1 MFVRLVIARPRETV
15 LSQTR
20 LQGIRI
26 AGVSTCVPPRS
37 VDNLDFGK
45 DFGVDEVRKVVSMAG
60 VKHRPVVD
68 AGVTATDLC
77 HEAAVNLIA
86 QLGWERESITGLI
99 LVTQSPDYVLP
110 SSACMVHKWMG
121 LSDQCAA
128 FDMGQGCSG
137 YPYGLYIASTMLK
150 AGGHQRILMLNG
162 DTPSRFTSPDD
173 HATSLLF
180 SDAGSATALELTD
193 DDTPSFYTLH
203 TDGAGSDSLII
214 RGGGFRDRNPVDPR
228 DNFVRMD
235 GAAVFNF
242 TLKRVPPLIRDTLDF
257 AQMSVAD
264 VDWFLFHQSNRF
276 IMKHLSKKCGLPE
289 ERAPIILEN
298 HGNCGGPSV
307 ALALTQSLSGRP
319 ARASTV
325 MMLGYGVGLSWGAA
339 LARLDADVVLQHSVY
354 AGTALRA

>member
-1 MFVRLVIARPRETV
+1 MRGQREIV

-45 DFGVDEVRKVVSMAG
+45 DFGVDEVRKVVAMAG

-68 AGVTATDLC
+68 VGVTASDLC
-77 HEAAVNLIA
+77 FEAAVHLLA
-86 QLGWERESITGLI
+86 KLGWARESITGLI
-99 LVTQSPDYVLP
+99 MVTQSPDYVLP
-110 SSACMVHKWMG
+110 SSSCLLHRWLG
-121 LSDQCAA
+121 LGDHCAA

-180 SDAGSATALELTD
+180 SDAGSATALELSGD
-193 DDTPSFYTLH
+193 HTPSVYTLH

-214 RGGGFRDRNPVDPR
+214 RGGAFRDRYPTDPR

-242 TLKRVPPLIRDTLDF
+242 TLKRVPALIRDTLAF
-257 AQMSVAD
+257 ADKTVAD
-264 VDWFLFHQSNRF
+264 IDWFLFHQSNRF
-276 IMKHLSKKCGLPE
+276 IMKHLTKKCGLPE
-289 ERAPIILEN
+289 ERTPIVLEN
-298 HGNCGGPSV
+298 FGNCGGPSV
-307 ALALTQSLSGRP
+307 AVALTQALGGRVP
-319 ARASTV
+319 AASTV

-339 LARLDADVVLQHSVY
+339 LARLDADAVLLHATY
-354 AGTALRA
+354 TGLRQRS

>member
-1 MFVRLVIARPRETV
+1 
-15 LSQTR
+15 LSQSR
-20 LQGIRI
+20 IQGVRI
-26 AGVSTCVPPRS
+26 AGVATCVPPRS

-68 AGVTATDLC
+68 VGVTATDLC
-77 HEAAVNLIA
+77 FEAAAGLIER
-86 QLGWERESITGLI
+86 LGWARESITGLI

-110 SSACMVHKWMG
+110 SSACMAHRWLG

-180 SDAGSATALELTD
+180 SDAGSATALELAP
-193 DDTPSFYTLH
+193 DDTPSFFSLH
-203 TDGAGSDSLII
+203 TDGGGSDSLII
-214 RGGGFRDRNPVDPR
+214 RGGAFRDRHPADPR

-242 TLKRVPPLIRDTLDF
+242 TLKRVPPLIRDTLAF
-257 AQMSVAD
+257 AQQSVTD

-276 IMKHLSKKCGLPE
+276 IMKHLAKKCGLPE
-289 ERAPIILEN
+289 ERAPIFLEN
-298 HGNCGGPSV
+298 FGNCGGPSV
-307 ALALTQSLSGRP
+307 ALALTQALIGRKP
-319 ARASTV
+319 QAANV

-339 LARLDADVVLQHSVY
+339 LARLDSDVLLQHTTYTGAVP
-354 AGTALRA
+354 RA

>member
-1 MFVRLVIARPRETV
+1 M
-15 LSQTR
+15 SQTR

-26 AGVSTCVPPRS
+26 AGVSTCVPARS

-68 AGVTATDLC
+68 AGVTASDLC
-77 HEAAVNLIA
+77 FEAAVNLLDK
-86 QLGWERESITGLI
+86 LGWARESITGLI
-99 LVTQSPDYVLP
+99 MVTQSPDYVLP
-110 SSACMVHKWMG
+110 SSACVLHQWLG
-121 LSDQCAA
+121 LSDGCAA

-180 SDAGSATALELTD
+180 SDAGSATALELGGD
-193 DDTPSFYTLH
+193 AQSVYTLH
-203 TDGAGSDSLII
+203 TDGSGADSLII
-214 RGGGFRDRNPVDPR
+214 RGGAFRDRHPADPR

-242 TLKRVPPLIRDTLDF
+242 TLKRVPPLIRDTLAF
-257 AQMSVAD
+257 AEMAVAD

-276 IMKHLSKKCGLPE
+276 IMKHLTKKCGLPE
-289 ERAPIILEN
+289 DRTPIVLEN
-298 HGNCGGPSV
+298 FGNCGGPSV
-307 ALALTQSLSGRP
+307 ALTLTQALGTGPRTSEQHGDDAGLRRRPVVGR
-319 ARASTV
+319 R
-325 MMLGYGVGLSWGAA
+325 VGAN
-339 LARLDADVVLQHSVY
+339 R
-354 AGTALRA
+354 R

>member
-1 MFVRLVIARPRETV
+1 M
-15 LSQTR
+15 SQTR

-26 AGVSTCVPPRS
+26 AGVSTCVPARS

-68 AGVTATDLC
+68 AGVTASDLC
-77 HEAAVNLIA
+77 FEAAVQLLDK
-86 QLGWERESITGLI
+86 LGWARESITGLI
-99 LVTQSPDYVLP
+99 MVTQSPDYVLP
-110 SSACMVHKWMG
+110 SSSCMLHRWLG
-121 LSDQCAA
+121 LSDHCAA

-180 SDAGSATALELTD
+180 SDAGSATALELGG
-193 DDTPSFYTLH
+193 DDTGSVYTLH
-203 TDGAGSDSLII
+203 TDGSGSDSLII
-214 RGGGFRDRNPVDPR
+214 RGGAYRDRHPADPR

-242 TLKRVPPLIRDTLDF
+242 TLKRVPALIRDTLAF
-257 AQMSVAD
+257 ADKTVAD
-264 VDWFLFHQSNRF
+264 IDWFLFHQSNRF
-276 IMKHLSKKCGLPE
+276 IMKHLTKKCGLPE
-289 ERAPIILEN
+289 ERTPIILEN
-298 HGNCGGPSV
+298 FGNCGGPSV
-307 ALALTQSLSGRP
+307 ALTLTQALGQQARP
-319 ARASTV
+319 SATV

-339 LARLDADVVLQHSVY
+339 LALLDADAVLLHSSY
-354 AGTALRA
+354 TGLAPRS

>member
-1 MFVRLVIARPRETV
+1 M
-15 LSQTR
+15 SQTR
-20 LQGIRI
+20 LRGIRI
-26 AGVSTCVPPRS
+26 AGVSTCVPARS

-60 VKHRPVVD
+60 VKHRPVAD
-68 AGVTATDLC
+68 AGVTSSDLC
-77 HEAAVNLIA
+77 FEAAVDLLDK
-86 QLGWERESITGLI
+86 LGWERKSITGLI
-99 LVTQSPDYVLP
+99 MVTQSPDYVLP
-110 SSACMVHKWMG
+110 SSSCMLHKWLG
-121 LSDQCAA
+121 LGDHCAA

-193 DDTPSFYTLH
+193 DDTPSVYTLH

-214 RGGGFRDRNPVDPR
+214 RGGGFRDRHPTDPR

-242 TLKRVPPLIRDTLDF
+242 TLKRVPPLIRDTLAF
-257 AQMSVAD
+257 ADKTVAD
-264 VDWFLFHQSNRF
+264 IDWFLFHQSNRF
-276 IMKHLSKKCGLPE
+276 IMKHLTKKCGLPE
-289 ERAPIILEN
+289 DRTPIVLEN
-298 HGNCGGPSV
+298 FGNCGGPSV
-307 ALALTQSLSGRP
+307 AVALTQGL
-319 ARASTV
+319 ARRAPVASTV

-339 LARLDADVVLQHSVY
+339 LARLDAQAVLLHSTY
-354 AGTALRA
+354 TGTRPRS

>member
-1 MFVRLVIARPRETV
+1 M
-15 LSQTR
+15 SQTR

-26 AGVSTCVPPRS
+26 AGVSTCVPSRS

-68 AGVTATDLC
+68 AGVTTADLC
-77 HEAAVNLIA
+77 FEAAVDLLDK
-86 QLGWERESITGLI
+86 LGWARESITGLI

-110 SSACMVHKWMG
+110 SSSCMVHKWLG
-121 LSDQCAA
+121 LSDHCAA

-193 DDTPSFYTLH
+193 DNTPSIYTLH
-203 TDGAGSDSLII
+203 TDGGGSDSLII
-214 RGGGFRDRNPVDPR
+214 RGGGFRDRHPVDPR

-242 TLKRVPPLIRDTLDF
+242 TLKRVPALIRDTLAF
-257 AQMSVAD
+257 ADKSVAD
-264 VDWFLFHQSNRF
+264 IDWFLFHQSNRF
-276 IMKHLSKKCGLPE
+276 IMKHLTKKCGLPE
-289 ERAPIILEN
+289 ERTPIILEN
-298 HGNCGGPSV
+298 FGNCGGPSV
-307 ALALTQSLSGRP
+307 ALTLTQALGAQPP
-319 ARASTV
+319 AARTV

-339 LARLDADVVLQHSVY
+339 LAQVDAEAVLLHSTY
-354 AGTALRA
+354 SGLHKRS

>member
-1 MFVRLVIARPRETV
+1 M
-15 LSQTR
+15 SQTR

-26 AGVSTCVPPRS
+26 AGVSTCVPSRS

-68 AGVTATDLC
+68 VGVTASDLC
-77 HEAAVNLIA
+77 FEAAVDLLDK
-86 QLGWERESITGLI
+86 LGWERESITGLI
-99 LVTQSPDYVLP
+99 MVTQSPDYVLP
-110 SSACMVHKWMG
+110 SSSCVLHKWLG
-121 LSDQCAA
+121 LSDHCAA

-137 YPYGLYIASTMLK
+137 YQYGLYIASTMLK
-150 AGGHQRILMLNG
+150 AGGHRRILMLNG

-193 DDTPSFYTLH
+193 DDTPSVYTLH

-214 RGGGFRDRNPVDPR
+214 RGGGFRDRHPTDPR

-242 TLKRVPPLIRDTLDF
+242 TLKRVPPLIRDTLAF
-257 AQMSVAD
+257 AERSVAD

-276 IMKHLSKKCGLPE
+276 IMKHLTKKCGLPE
-289 ERAPIILEN
+289 ERTPIVLEN
-298 HGNCGGPSV
+298 FGNCGGPSV
-307 ALALTQSLSGRP
+307 AVALTQALGTAARP
-319 ARASTV
+319 PLTV

-339 LARLDADVVLQHSVY
+339 LARLDAEAVLLHSSYTGAV
-354 AGTALRA
+354 ARS